1 MRVLFVTSRFPGD
14 LHSGDRRR
22 AWEQLRLLAPAHAI
36 TLLTFEDDGGDPSQR
51 QRVSELCERVI
62 LVPRRRPGML
72 ARAALA
78 LPGSTPLQVALYAAP
93 GLQRALREACAQ
105 SSYDLIHL
113 QLARLG
119 TLVPRAPTAPPCVL
133 DFVDALSLNMAR
145 RAHYARGPTRL
156 AARLEAKR
164 LLRYERELCGRI
176 AAGAVSA
183 AGDRA
188 ALGDPPN
195 VRLVHNGVDL
205 QEFPFCATPRDD
217 SAIAFVGNL
226 GYFPNVDAATW
237 FAAQMPRIRATR
249 PAAELRLIGARP
261 AARLLRLAARRAGV
275 RIIGPVAEVHPH
287 LSRAAVAIA
296 PMRAGSGQ
304 QLKILE
310 AMATG
315 TPVVATSAAAAAI
328 EAMPG
333 RDLLVADHADD
344 FADAVL
350 RVLGDRHLAAML
362 ARNGRDLVEQH
373 YTWQASAKALEH
385 VWFEAVAKRT
395 SG

>member
-62 LVPRRRPGML
+62 LVPRRRLGML

-105 SSYDLIHL
+105 SPFDLIHL

-119 TLVPRAPTAPPCVL
+119 ALVPRASSAPPCVL

-145 RAHYARGPTRL
+145 RAQHDHGVMRFGASV
-156 AARLEAKR
+156 EAKR
-164 LLRYERELCGRI
+164 LLGYERGLCGRI
-176 AAGAVSA
+176 TAGAVSA
-183 AGDRA
+183 SGDRA
-188 ALGDPPN
+188 ALGDPRN
-195 VRLVHNGVDL
+195 VQLVHNGVDPL
-205 QEFPFCATPRDD
+205 EFPFAVEPRDD
-217 SAIAFVGNL
+217 SAIAFIGNL
-226 GYFPNVDAATW
+226 GYFPNVDAALW
-237 FAAQMPRIRATR
+237 FAAQMPRIRAAR
-249 PAAELRLIGARP
+249 AGAELRLIGARP
-261 AARLLRLAARRAGV
+261 AARLQRLAAHREGV
-275 RIIGPVAEVHPH
+275 RLVGPVADVHPH
-287 LSRAAVAIA
+287 LARAAVAIT

-315 TPVVATSAAAAAI
+315 TPVVATSIAAAAI
-328 EAMPG
+328 EAVPG
-333 RDLLVADHADD
+333 RDLLVADHAGD

-350 RVLGDRHLAAML
+350 RVLDDRALAAKL
-362 ARNGRDLVEQH
+362 ARNGRELVERR
-373 YTWQASAKALEH
+373 YTWQASADALER
-385 VWFEAVAKRT
+385 VWLDAVA
-395 SG
+395 SH